1 MLIGVEM
8 AMQEEDSTVLAGQK
22 KNNAV
27 IS

>member
-1 MLIGVEM
+1 MLIGEEM